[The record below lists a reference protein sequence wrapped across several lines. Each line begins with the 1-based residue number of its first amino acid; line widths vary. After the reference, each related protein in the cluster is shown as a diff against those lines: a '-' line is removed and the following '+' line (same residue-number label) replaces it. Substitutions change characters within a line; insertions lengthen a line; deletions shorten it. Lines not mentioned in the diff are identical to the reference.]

1 VGTGSTG
8 LRASSLILLPF
19 ILPCCSTNSRH
30 RRNKSTPEARSE
42 LFLFQ
47 FRQAA
52 SRENGARVPAAPATT
67 YKRAGTARLWDADRI
82 APIGIYFYDQ
92 TSIESMPSAKIHA
105 NGEYA
110 QRIDRVIDYLR
121 GNLDRPVKL
130 AELADVACFSEFHFH
145 RIFSAVAGETLN
157 HFTNRLRLEKAARL
171 LRYSEQSLTDIALD
185 CGFSSSATFSR
196 AFRSGYDTSPSQ
208 FRKSGEIKKSKIRKE
223 LFPEDEYGLPM
234 GAGEKRAAFPVRLID
249 IGERQVAY
257 IRVTNAFDMDKVL
270 AALKKVI
277 EWAKSQDMFSQGILF
292 GMTVD
297 DPHVTPKHLYR
308 YEVCLASSLPF
319 ECMPGMSKLKMPAMR
334 YAAIKVS
341 GDIHKVATAWDYLYR
356 DWLINSAYEP
366 EHAPALEV
374 FLDKEGA
381 TDWSHFELELC
392 LPVRKAA
399 EMRS

>member
-1 VGTGSTG
+1 M
-8 LRASSLILLPF
+8 AQYQP
-19 ILPCCSTNSRH
+19 
-30 RRNKSTPEARSE
+30 
-42 LFLFQ
+42 
-47 FRQAA
+47 
-52 SRENGARVPAAPATT
+52 VPPA
-67 YKRAGTARLWDADRI
+67 K
-82 APIGIYFYDQ
+82 PQ
-92 TSIESMPSAKIHA
+92 A

-121 GNLDRPVKL
+121 GNLHRPVKL

-145 RIFSAVAGETLN
+145 RIFTAVSGETLN

-185 CGFSSSATFSR
+185 CGFSSSSTFSR

-223 LFPEDEYGLPM
+223 LFPEDEYGVPM
-234 GAGEKRAAFPVRLID
+234 SAEEKRAAFPVRLID
-249 IGERQVAY
+249 VPERQVAY
-257 IRVTNAFDMDKVL
+257 IRVAYAFEMERVL
-270 AALKKVI
+270 AALKTVI
-277 EWAKSQDMFSQGILF
+277 EWARSRNLFSQGTLF
-292 GMTVD
+292 GMSVD

-319 ECMPGMSKLKMPAMR
+319 ECIEGMSKLKMPAMR

-341 GDIHKVATAWDYLYR
+341 GDIHTVATAWDYLYR

-374 FLDKEGA
+374 FLDKECA
-381 TDWSHFELELC
+381 ADWSHFELELC
-392 LPVRKAA
+392 LPVRKPA
-399 EMRS
+399 EI